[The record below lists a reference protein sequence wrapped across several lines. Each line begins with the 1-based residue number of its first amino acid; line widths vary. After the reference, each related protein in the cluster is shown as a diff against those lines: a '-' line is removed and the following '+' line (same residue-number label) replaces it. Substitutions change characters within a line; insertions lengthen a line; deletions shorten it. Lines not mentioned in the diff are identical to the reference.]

1 MFEPGPRRLIRSR
14 SWDAI
19 AVMAVVVLL
28 TSLSVRGHFHTEVRL
43 SETRWLAAPSF
54 MSVLAVVALVA
65 ALTGK
70 RHEVA
75 GLIGLAAS
83 SVGLGAFWL
92 LLRENRWAGPVVLE
106 LSETHGI
113 HAADFLAGVP
123 ILGGMGLALVALRSL
138 RSGRAQARPD
148 KKPTTASQNRSLRSP
163 ATMCPASETS
173 TN

>member
-1 MFEPGPRRLIRSR
+1 
-14 SWDAI
+14 
-19 AVMAVVVLL
+19 MAVVVLL

-43 SETRWLAAPSF
+43 SESRWLAAPSF
-54 MSVLAVVALVA
+54 MSILAVVALASAIV
-65 ALTGK
+65 GK
-70 RHEVA
+70 RHEVV

-123 ILGGMGLALVALRSL
+123 IIGGLGLALVALQ
-138 RSGRAQARPD
+138 GIRAGQANASRN
-148 KKPTTASQNRSLRSP
+148 PTTASQNRSFRSP